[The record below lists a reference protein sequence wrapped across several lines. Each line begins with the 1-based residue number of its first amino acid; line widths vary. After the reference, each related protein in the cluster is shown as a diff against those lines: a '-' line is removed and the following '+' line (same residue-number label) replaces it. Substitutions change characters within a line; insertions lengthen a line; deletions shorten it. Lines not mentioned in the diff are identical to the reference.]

1 MRLLSRMSI
10 LVLCI
15 VSWSVVTTP
24 AVWAAGVVG
33 TGTAASCDGTDLET
47 ALAGGGDVTFN
58 CGTAPLTLIAGTYT
72 IEDDTTLWGDG
83 LITLD
88 GEELRQIFIVDN
100 DATLTLHGVTLLD
113 GQSGAGGCVSVNVS
127 GVLVTQNVTFRSCR
141 DTSMLLGGGAVYNL
155 GNFTAINSTFESN
168 QADHEG
174 GAVFNRG
181 TFTTSFVLFEDNSA
195 GDDSGAIE
203 NDANGVVIIEDSS
216 FIGNSA
222 QGGGGAIGNS
232 VQGEGGIMDATL
244 AFAEATGSLSIDRSL
259 FVDNSST
266 TFGGAIKN
274 VVGGM
279 TIINSTFARNTSAQG
294 GAIFI
299 DHSAD
304 DPTVATIRFSTFFDN
319 RADTGGAIYRP
330 LIGTVQLGYSILAG
344 SGLIE
349 ENPDDPSA
357 QLECDGPALVS
368 LGHNLIDDLSCV
380 DGSNTTDIRSPEP
393 APKLGPLQDNG
404 GFSPSILPD
413 AGSPALNHIPAAEC
427 TARDQRFARR
437 TGNCDIGATERSGL
451 FDSAYLA
458 SVFKNKASVFQNKK

>member
-1 MRLLSRMSI
+1 M
-10 LVLCI
+10 
-15 VSWSVVTTP
+15 TP
-24 AVWAAGVVG
+24 AAWAAGVVG

-47 ALAGGGDVTFN
+47 ALTGGGDVTFN
-58 CGTAPLTLIAGTYT
+58 CGAAPLTMVAGTYT
-72 IEDDTTLWGDG
+72 IEEDTTLWGEG

-88 GEELRQIFIVDN
+88 GEELRQLFIVDN
-100 DATLTLHGVTLLD
+100 DATLILHGITLLD
-113 GQSGAGGCVSVNVS
+113 GQSGSGGCASVNVS
-127 GVLVTQNVTFRSCR
+127 GVLIAQDVTFRSCR

-155 GNFTAINSTFESN
+155 GSFTAIDSTFESN

-181 TFTTSFVLFEDNSA
+181 TFTTSLVLFEDNMA

-203 NDANGVVIIEDSS
+203 NDANGVVIIQDSS

-232 VQGEGGIMDATL
+232 VQGEGGVMDATL

-279 TIINSTFARNTSAQG
+279 TIINSTFVRNTSDQG

-299 DHSAD
+299 DHSAN
-304 DPTVATIRFSTFFDN
+304 DPTVTTIKFSTFFDN

-330 LIGTVQLGYSILAG
+330 LIGTVQLGSSILAG
-344 SGLIE
+344 SRIMDSTLV
-349 ENPDDPSA
+349 

-368 LGHNLIDDLSCV
+368 LGHNLIEDGSCV
-380 DGSNTTDIRSPEP
+380 SGSNTTDIRNT
-393 APKLGPLQDNG
+393 APKIGGLQDNG
-404 GFSPSILPD
+404 GFSPSMLPD
-413 AGSPALNHIPAAEC
+413 TGSPALNKVPAAEC
-427 TARDQRFARR
+427 VARDQRFARR
-437 TGNCDIGATERSGL
+437 IGNCDIGATERGGL

-458 SVFKNKASVFQNKK
+458 GVFKNKK